1 MNKLVT
7 FSCLPLIVIIS
18 TVDSLNRLKRLD
30 SRLDRD
36 HRSFESSFE
45 KRGGRGSGRESGDAE
60 RWTRMLIIIDL
71 TSLSEGDTDIIFW
84 G

>member
-45 KRGGRGSGRESGDAE
+45 KRGGGGSGRESGDAE
-60 RWTRMLIIIDL
+60 RMDEDVNYYRF
-71 TSLSEGDTDIIFW
+71 DIVIR

>member
-60 RWTRMLIIIDL
+60 RMDEDVNYYRF
-71 TSLSEGDTDIIFW
+71 DIVIR

>member
-45 KRGGRGSGRESGDAE
+45 KRGGDREENRATLNA
-60 RWTRMLIIIDL
+60 WTRMLIIIDL